1 MSTADTPINNGFAAE
16 TPGARPRQ
24 AGVVSAILATGT
36 KASGAT
42 AGAAPTGALPA
53 EPAMT
58 TPAVSD
64 TGSPRRR
71 NHHAEGLEAG
81 KRSTRTLLWIILAA
95 AMVLY
100 GFPFLY
106 LLFTSFK
113 TPIDTIAVPP
123 TILPKEWTL
132 ENYANALG
140 RNGVLA
146 SFINSI
152 QTAVISTVLSLAL
165 AIPAAYGITRYK
177 TQSGRVF
184 IMAALVTRMVPP
196 VAIGIPLASMMSSVG
211 LADTPIA
218 LSIAHTTISLPLSI
232 WLMSSFFEAVPNDL
246 EEAATV
252 DGCSRLGA
260 LWRVVIPV
268 VSGGIAVTAIF
279 AFLASW
285 NEFLF
290 ALLMTAIRSQTTP
303 VVIANFQ
310 TQFGLDWG
318 SMTALAAVYSIPV
331 ILLTLLLQRKIV
343 AGMTLGAVKG

>member
-1 MSTADTPINNGFAAE
+1 MAAQPVLQ
-16 TPGARPRQ
+16 TSAWGSGRQ
-24 AGVVSAILATGT
+24 RRGVN
-36 KASGAT
+36 
-42 AGAAPTGALPA
+42 
-53 EPAMT
+53 
-58 TPAVSD
+58 
-64 TGSPRRR
+64 R
-71 NHHAEGLEAG
+71 EGLEAG
-81 KRSTRTLLWIILAA
+81 RRGTRTLLWILLAA

-123 TILPKEWTL
+123 TILPREWTL

-152 QTAVISTVLSLAL
+152 QTAIISTVLSLVL
-165 AIPAAYGITRYK
+165 AVPAAYGITRYQ
-177 TQSGRVF
+177 TLSGRIF

-196 VAIGIPLASMMSSVG
+196 VAIGIPLASMMAAVG
-211 LADTPIA
+211 LSDTPIA

-232 WLMSSFFEAVPNDL
+232 WLMSSFFESVPKDL

>member
-1 MSTADTPINNGFAAE
+1 MRVAE
-16 TPGARPRQ
+16 KATHD
-24 AGVVSAILATGT
+24 AGTS
-36 KASGAT
+36 AT
-42 AGAAPTGALPA
+42 AAAAPSAP
-53 EPAMT
+53 
-58 TPAVSD
+58 PAVVR
-64 TGSPRRR
+64 PRRR
-71 NHHAEGLEAG
+71 RGVNREGLEAG
-81 KRSTRTLLWIILAA
+81 RRGTRALLWTLLAA

-113 TPIDTIAVPP
+113 TLIDTLAVPP
-123 TILPKEWTL
+123 TILPREWTL
-132 ENYANALG
+132 ENYTNALG

-152 QTAVISTVLSLAL
+152 QTAIISTLLSLVL
-165 AIPAAYGITRYK
+165 AVPAAYGITRYK
-177 TQSGRVF
+177 TLSGRIF

-196 VAIGIPLASMMSSVG
+196 VAIGIPLASMMASMG
-211 LADTPIA
+211 LSDTPIA
-218 LSIAHTTISLPLSI
+218 LSIAHTTISLPLSL
-232 WLMSSFFEAVPNDL
+232 WLRASFFEAVPKDL

>member
-1 MSTADTPINNGFAAE
+1 MRVAERIKNDGGKAA
-16 TPGARPRQ
+16 
-24 AGVVSAILATGT
+24 SAA
-36 KASGAT
+36 
-42 AGAAPTGALPA
+42 AAPSVPSTR
-53 EPAMT
+53 
-58 TPAVSD
+58 S
-64 TGSPRRR
+64 GSGRKRRGVNR
-71 NHHAEGLEAG
+71 EGLEAG
-81 KRSTRTLLWIILAA
+81 RRRTRTLLWVLLAA

-123 TILPKEWTL
+123 TILPREWTL
-132 ENYANALG
+132 ENYTNALG
-140 RNGVLA
+140 RSGVLA

-152 QTAVISTVLSLAL
+152 QTAIISTVLSLVL
-165 AIPAAYGITRYK
+165 AVPAAYGITRYK
-177 TQSGRVF
+177 TLSGRIF

-196 VAIGIPLASMMSSVG
+196 VAIGIPLASMMASMG
-211 LADTPIA
+211 LSDTPVA

-232 WLMSSFFEAVPNDL
+232 WLMSSFFEAVPKDL

-331 ILLTLLLQRKIV
+331 IILTLLLQRKIV